1 MKGQQ
6 KQDWIKVKHTAVDQ
20 SLQGQ
25 LNSIEFKDHGSH
37 IVFIPSL
44 NLSAY
49 GDSQEEAHAMMKDIV
64 LKDFC
69 DTLMHQS
76 FEKIISDLKEL
87 GWSQSPFFK
96 KELSKTAY
104 VDKQGLLKDLNV
116 SEHTEI
122 IERLVTV

>member
-6 KQDWIKVKHTAVDQ
+6 KQDWIKVKHTAQDQ
-20 SLQGQ
+20 TLQGQ
-25 LNSIEFKDHGSH
+25 LNSIEFKDHGSC

-44 NLSAY
+44 NLSSY
-49 GDSQEEAHAMMKDIV
+49 GDTPEEAHLMMKDIV

-69 DTLMHQS
+69 DTIMNQS
-76 FEKIISDLKEL
+76 FEKIISDLKDL

-104 VDKQGLLKDLNV
+104 INKQGLLRDLNV
-116 SEHTEI
+116 SENTEVT
-122 IERLVTV
+122 ERLVTV